1 MEIQIMHRGLIPLIL
16 KRGPIASID
25 LDPHIIRELLSR
37 GVDLRK
43 PDGSVFRLY
52 DLVVNPPESAAD
64 DQDLCIPRPGEPF
77 PPEPVAAVPN
87 ESAKS
92 EETNDGCDKV
102 PQHVLDKQAEQEKE
116 AAQTEEPIPAEEPTE
131 DATPV
136 EEKAD
141 ASAPTTPG
149 QIPMTGPDGQH
160 ISKNQRKKLQR
171 AAAEAAAKAGA
182 QAPSAPESVQKE
194 SATAE

>member
-1 MEIQIMHRGLIPLIL
+1 MHRGLIPLIL

-52 DLVVNPPESAAD
+52 DLVVNPPKSAVD
-64 DQDLCIPRPGEPF
+64 DQEPCIPRPGEP
-77 PPEPVAAVPN
+77 AADVPN
-87 ESAKS
+87 EPTKS
-92 EETNDGCDKV
+92 EENGDGCDKV
-102 PQHVLDKQAEQEKE
+102 PQHVLDKWAEQEKE
-116 AAQTEEPIPAEEPTE
+116 ATQTNEITPAEEPAE
-131 DATPV
+131 DAAPV

-141 ASAPTTPG
+141 APAPTTPG

-182 QAPSAPESVQKE
+182 QTPSAPESVQKE

>member
-1 MEIQIMHRGLIPLIL
+1 MHRGLIPLIL

-52 DLVVNPPESAAD
+52 DLVINPPKSAAD
-64 DQDLCIPRPGEPF
+64 DQEFCIPKPGEPF
-77 PPEPVAAVPN
+77 PPEPAADVPN
-87 ESAKS
+87 EPVKA
-92 EETNDGCDKV
+92 EESDDGCDKV

-116 AAQTEEPIPAEEPTE
+116 AAQTEEPAAVEEPAEESAP
-131 DATPV
+131 A
-136 EEKAD
+136 EEKTE

-182 QAPSAPESVQKE
+182 QTPSAPESEKKE